1 MFYLTPEGKEKLER
15 ELADLVAKR
24 PDISARIQ
32 RAKEMG
38 DLKEN
43 ADYHD
48 AKDEQGMMEGR
59 IREIQ
64 AILNEARV
72 VEKNPSGG
80 TVSFGSKIT
89 VIVNGKE
96 KDYEIVGANEA
107 SPLAGKISSE
117 SPLAKALLNRKKGD
131 VVEVEAPAGK
141 IIYEI
146 KEVK

>member
-15 ELADLVAKR
+15 ELRELIAKR
-24 PDISARIQ
+24 PEISARIG

-48 AKDEQGMMEGR
+48 AKDEQGMMESR

-64 AILNEARV
+64 DIFTQAEV
-72 VEKNPSGG
+72 VKKGGSGSI
-80 TVSFGSKIT
+80 TLGSKIT
-89 VIVNGKE
+89 VMANGKE
-96 KDYEIVGANEA
+96 KEYEIVGGNEA
-107 SPLAGKISSE
+107 NPLQGKISNE
-117 SPLAKALLNRKKGD
+117 SPLGRALLGHKQGES
-131 VVEVEAPAGK
+131 VEVSLPAGK
-141 IIYEI
+141 MIYEI